1 MRKTRLT
8 GLIALMV
15 IGAAMLLEA
24 CASGRAGSR
33 SVWFRTGSCPATRV
47 DNHVY

>member
-1 MRKTRLT
+1 MQRNRRTVFT
-8 GLIALMV
+8 ALV
-15 IGAAMLLEA
+15 VLGITFLLEA

-33 SVWFRTGSCPATRV
+33 SMWMRTGSCPATRV